1 MGQSKRMETT
11 SRSRKVVLLIATE
24 EMSQEVIDAKD
35 REIQNLRDNDVFE
48 IVEHQKQPLISCK
61 WVLTEKVKNGK
72 RIVKARLVAR
82 GFEEKI
88 HNARTDSPTCSR
100 QSLRITFVAASTM
113 KWELQSLDITSA
125 FLQGNGIARDDKTS

>member
-1 MGQSKRMETT
+1 MYS
-11 SRSRKVVLLIATE
+11 
-24 EMSQEVIDAKD
+24 
-35 REIQNLRDNDVFE
+35 
-48 IVEHQKQPLISCK
+48 K

-100 QSLRITFVAASTM
+100 QSLRITFAAASTM

-125 FLQGNGIARDDKTS
+125 FLQGNGIARDVYMCQNLRKAIHS